1 MSGISVKIPLSID
14 GLDGPY
20 ALNKTLNETVKQNLK
35 MLLLTIPGERVMDP
49 NFGIGIQRFLFEN
62 DTLDLRNRISDRMRK
77 QVEEYMP
84 FIKIRETILPSFE
97 EAESS
102 GSHMLSIEVK
112 YFIED
117 LSLEDVLSISVSPY
131 DSSENVF
138 GS

>member
-1 MSGISVKIPLSID
+1 
-14 GLDGPY
+14 
-20 ALNKTLNETVKQNLK
+20 

-62 DTLDLRNRISDRMRK
+62 DTLDLRNKISDRMRK

-84 FIKIRETILPSFE
+84 FIKIRETILPTLE
-97 EAESS
+97 DADRA
-102 GSHMLSIEVK
+102 GSHLLSIEVK

-117 LSLEDVLSISVSPY
+117 LSLEDVLSISISPY
-131 DSSENVF
+131 DSSDNVF